1 MTRILQKIERKRE
14 VEGFMG
20 EIVQISVI
28 MGVYNPKDPERFFRA
43 VRSIVSQTFSD
54 WELILYDDGSEEPY
68 RQTIRQAA
76 DMDKRI
82 VLIRAGV

>member
-1 MTRILQKIERKRE
+1 
-14 VEGFMG
+14 MG

-54 WELILYDDGSEEPY
+54 WELILYDDG
-68 RQTIRQAA
+68 
-76 DMDKRI
+76 
-82 VLIRAGV
+82 